1 MTIKSPK
8 PSIETLPAITDTA
21 AFDAR
26 FDNGEDLSAHIDW
39 TSARLPNL
47 VIKRVNV
54 DFPTWVVEA
63 LDEQAGRLGGDAP
76 VADQDLDYRPFGHH
90 PVNALKGQEAGQSLP

>member
-21 AFDAR
+21 TFDAR
-26 FDNGEDLSAHIDW
+26 FDNGEDLSAYIDW
-39 TSARLPNL
+39 TSARRPNL

-63 LDEQAGRLGGDAP
+63 LDEQAGRLG
-76 VADQDLDYRPFGHH
+76 VTRLSLIKIWIADRLATIPST
-90 PVNALKGQEAGQSLP
+90 P

>member
-21 AFDAR
+21 TFDAM

-39 TSARLPNL
+39 TSARRPNL

-54 DFPTWVVEA
+54 DFPTWV
-63 LDEQAGRLGGDAP
+63 DEQAGRLG
-76 VADQDLDYRPFGHH
+76 VTR
-90 PVNALKGQEAGQSLP
+90 QSLIKIWITDPLATIQLTP

>member
-21 AFDAR
+21 TFDAM

-39 TSARLPNL
+39 TSARRPNL

-63 LDEQAGRLGGDAP
+63 LDEQAERLG
-76 VADQDLDYRPFGHH
+76 VTR
-90 PVNALKGQEAGQSLP
+90 QSLIKIWITDRLATIPLTP

>member
-39 TSARLPNL
+39 TSARRPNL

-63 LDEQAGRLGGDAP
+63 LDEQAERLG
-76 VADQDLDYRPFGHH
+76 VTR
-90 PVNALKGQEAGQSLP
+90 QSLIKIWITDRLATIPSTP

>member
-8 PSIETLPAITDTA
+8 PSIEKLPAITDTA
-21 AFDAR
+21 TFDAM

-39 TSARLPNL
+39 TSARRPNL

-63 LDEQAGRLGGDAP
+63 LDEQAGRLG
-76 VADQDLDYRPFGHH
+76 VTR
-90 PVNALKGQEAGQSLP
+90 QSLIKIWIADRLATIPSTP

>member
-21 AFDAR
+21 TFDAR

-39 TSARLPNL
+39 TSARRPNL
-47 VIKRVNV
+47 AIKRVNV
-54 DFPTWVVEA
+54 DFPTWVV
-63 LDEQAGRLGGDAP
+63 
-76 VADQDLDYRPFGHH
+76 
-90 PVNALKGQEAGQSLP
+90 

>member
-21 AFDAR
+21 TFDAM

-39 TSARLPNL
+39 TSARRPNL
-47 VIKRVNV
+47 VIKCVNV

-63 LDEQAGRLGGDAP
+63 LDEQAGRLG
-76 VADQDLDYRPFGHH
+76 VTR
-90 PVNALKGQEAGQSLP
+90 QSLIKIWITDPLATIPLTP

>member
-21 AFDAR
+21 TFDAR
-26 FDNGEDLSAHIDW
+26 FDNGEDLSAYIDW
-39 TSARLPNL
+39 TSARRPNL

-63 LDEQAGRLGGDAP
+63 LDEQAGRLG
-76 VADQDLDYRPFGHH
+76 VTR
-90 PVNALKGQEAGQSLP
+90 QSLIKIWITDPLATIQLTP

>member
-21 AFDAR
+21 TFDAM

-39 TSARLPNL
+39 TSARRPNL
-47 VIKRVNV
+47 VIKCVNV

-63 LDEQAGRLGGDAP
+63 LDEQAGRLG
-76 VADQDLDYRPFGHH
+76 VTR
-90 PVNALKGQEAGQSLP
+90 QSLIKIWITDRLATIQLTP

>member
-21 AFDAR
+21 TFDAR

-39 TSARLPNL
+39 TSARRPNL

-63 LDEQAGRLGGDAP
+63 LDEQAERLG
-76 VADQDLDYRPFGHH
+76 VTR
-90 PVNALKGQEAGQSLP
+90 QSLIKIWITDRLATIPSTP

>member
-39 TSARLPNL
+39 TSARRPNL

-63 LDEQAGRLGGDAP
+63 LDEQAGRLG
-76 VADQDLDYRPFGHH
+76 VTR
-90 PVNALKGQEAGQSLP
+90 QSLIKIWITDRLATIPSTP

>member
-1 MTIKSPK
+1 MTAKTIKTNAVQPADVTDA
-8 PSIETLPAITDTA
+8 ET
-21 AFDAR
+21 FDAM

-39 TSARLPNL
+39 TSARRPNL

-63 LDEQAGRLGGDAP
+63 LDEQAERLG
-76 VADQDLDYRPFGHH
+76 VTR
-90 PVNALKGQEAGQSLP
+90 QSLIKIWITDRLATIPSTP

>member
-39 TSARLPNL
+39 TSARRPNL

-63 LDEQAGRLGGDAP
+63 LDEQAGRLG
-76 VADQDLDYRPFGHH
+76 VTRLSLIKIWIADRLATIPST
-90 PVNALKGQEAGQSLP
+90 P